1 MPRRSPKAHLAAVL
15 KWIAASPTSAVDA
28 WRRRIFSAL
37 LLGVAALGMV
47 AYIPSTWFAWK
58 FGDYDVVILGTA
70 VYALAIVALLAR
82 QWSFATRAGLLASLP
97 AGMGAYFLFS
107 YGHATAAPVWLLTFP
122 IFCATLIG
130 RKAAQTAIL
139 FVTLT
144 YAVCAL
150 AVDRGMLWWAL
161 DQPNALGMLTVTGG
175 CSVLLATALSFAIT
189 AIFDGLA
196 AEALARVAAE
206 EASVQ
211 FARAVNQS
219 DGFVMLLNVDGSV
232 ANGNVA
238 TNELLARES
247 VPWDEAPWTI
257 VRAGE
262 PWAGT
267 FDWPLKDG
275 AVMRLSGTISLV
287 RDEQGT
293 VTQYLATLRDVERE
307 RFLETRLEQ
316 GQRLAAIGTL
326 AGGIAHDFNNLLHPI
341 LSNTEAARAQLDNN
355 GEAAMYLDDIRR
367 SAERARTLVRRILS
381 YSRTDNAERE
391 PLDLGEL
398 LTETDRLLR
407 ATLPQSVH
415 LHCVSEPGV
424 IVRAE
429 SGEIQQ
435 ILLNLATN
443 AAHAMPTGGTL
454 RISATGAPVRDD
466 AVLTSTFRGQRF
478 VACLQVQD
486 TGIGMDDDTITRA
499 FEPFFTTKSLGR
511 GTGLGLAMV
520 HTTVTALGGVIV
532 PMSRVGAGTTMMIYL
547 PLAAAA
553 PPEPTRADKQ
563 ARTPGVDR
571 ILVVDDEAMVLMATR
586 RQLERLGWQ
595 VTALTDPAEAASL
608 LADNTTQFD
617 CLMTDLAMPGMSGVQ
632 LAGVAEQL
640 HPELPV
646 VLTTGYLDH
655 ELQPGER
662 YRIVAVLPKPFTS
675 VELNE
680 VLLQAMQAQR

>member
-1 MPRRSPKAHLAAVL
+1 M
-15 KWIAASPTSAVDA
+15 

-37 LLGVAALGMV
+37 LLGVVALGMV
-47 AYIPSTWFAWK
+47 AYIPGTWFAAR
-58 FGDYDVVILGTA
+58 FGDYDVVVLDTV
-70 VYALAIVALLAR
+70 VYGLVIVALLAR
-82 QWSFATRAGLLASLP
+82 GWSFKVRAGMLALLP
-97 AGMGAYFLFS
+97 AVLGAYFVLM
-107 YGHATAAPVWLLTFP
+107 YGLNAAGPVWLLTFP

-130 RKAAQTAIL
+130 RRSAIAATG
-139 FVTLT
+139 FVALV
-144 YAVCAL
+144 YVVCAA
-150 AVDRGMLWWAL
+150 AVARNLLPWAL
-161 DQPNALGMLTVTGG
+161 GQSDAFGMVVVSGG
-175 CSVLLATALSFAIT
+175 SSVLLAAALSLAIT

-196 AEALARVAAE
+196 HEAIARAAAE
-206 EASVQ
+206 EASVR

-219 DGFVMLLNVDGSV
+219 DGLVLLLNVDGSI
-232 ANGNVA
+232 ANANVA
-238 TNELLARES
+238 AHKLLATET
-247 VPWDEAPWTI
+247 VPWDQSPWTV
-257 VRAGE
+257 VRQGE

-267 FDWPLKDG
+267 CDWTLHDG
-275 AVMRLSGTISLV
+275 SVLRLSGMISLI
-287 RDEQGT
+287 RDEHGD
-293 VTQYLATLRDVERE
+293 VTQYLATLRDVGRE

-341 LSNTEAARAQLDNN
+341 LSNTEAARAQLDDQS
-355 GEAAMYLDDIRR
+355 EAATYLDDIRQ

-381 YSRTDNAERE
+381 YTRSEAAERKAI
-391 PLDLGEL
+391 DLGEL

-407 ATLPQSVH
+407 ATLPQAVH

-443 AAHAMPTGGTL
+443 AAHAMPNGGTL

-486 TGIGMDDDTITRA
+486 TGAGMDDETITRA

-520 HTTVTALGGVIV
+520 HGTVTALGGVIV
-532 PMSRVGAGTTMMIYL
+532 PMSRPGVGTTMVIYL
-547 PLAAAA
+547 PLATATAQEPA
-553 PPEPTRADKQ
+553 PAGKPTRVPSA
-563 ARTPGVDR
+563 DR
-571 ILVVDDEAMVLMATR
+571 ILVVDDEATVLMATR
-586 RQLERLGWQ
+586 RQLERLGWH
-595 VTALTDPAEAASL
+595 VTALTDPTEAASL
-608 LADNTTQFD
+608 LAQPGVHFD

-632 LAGVAEQL
+632 LASVAEQL

-646 VLTTGYLDH
+646 ILTTGYLDH
-655 ELQPGER
+655 ELQPGDR

-675 VELNE
+675 EELNDA
-680 VLLQAMQAQR
+680 LLQAF